1 MRREEGSALE
11 NVGGH
16 TVSLSLSLSL
26 SPVYS
31 KGSLMETPSYRS
43 SLLRRED
50 ELTDSQIQTGDETD
64 GGE

>member
-1 MRREEGSALE
+1 
-11 NVGGH
+11 
-16 TVSLSLSLSL
+16 
-26 SPVYS
+26 
-31 KGSLMETPSYRS
+31 METPSYRS